1 MTIKLLQGDFEKNEA
16 IAILTRLIDVKIK
29 HHESSIALLAN
40 EEDVK
45 SRENKIK
52 NLQKSLFE
60 MRQFIEQKNKVTFEC
75 DIIVN

>member
-1 MTIKLLQGDFEKNEA
+1 MVIKLLQGDFEKNEA
-16 IAILTRLIDVKIK
+16 ISILTRLIDVKIK
-29 HHESSIALLAN
+29 HHESSISLLAN

-60 MRQFIEQKNKVTFEC
+60 MRQFIENKDKVTFEC
-75 DIIVN
+75 DIFVH